1 MGLIWPTSNAGG
13 WIKPAAKRASPP
25 QNDPGWFLVAQRSR
39 ESNQGKQPDCGQ
51 PTATGPAMTQLSPVQ
66 MVTEFHR
73 AFGLPVRAE
82 PDIVIP
88 TAEAELRIRLIHEEM
103 AEVETAIANR
113 DLANL
118 AGELADLVY
127 VVIGTAIQYSIPFD
141 AVFAE
146 VHRANMSK
154 LGPDGVPVLRED
166 GEIIKPFGFK
176 PAGLSAVLDG
186 SQPKYR
192 RMVNSNNAP
201 SPAHSESRRL
211 SPAAT

>member
-1 MGLIWPTSNAGG
+1 MSIPTSSQNGLG
-13 WIKPAAKRASPP
+13 SPEMVLYPLPAATSGAIR
-25 QNDPGWFLVAQRSR
+25 LI
-39 ESNQGKQPDCGQ
+39 ESFSAPESVTMGRYW
-51 PTATGPAMTQLSPVQ
+51 TATGPAMTQLSPVQ

-82 PDIVIP
+82 PDIDIP
-88 TAEAELRIRLIHEEM
+88 TAEAELRIRLILEEV

-118 AGELADLVY
+118 AGELTDLVY
-127 VVIGTAIQYSIPFD
+127 VVIGTAIQYGIPFD

-192 RMVNSNNAP
+192 RMVNSNNA
-201 SPAHSESRRL
+201 
-211 SPAAT
+211 